1 MQRPKL
7 GMERTLT
14 GKRETNNILLIFDID
29 VSIPIQLMDESRVI
43 LEAKDMELQTV
54 HQVGDGQD
62 ESSLLMQAIC
72 LGSIVAWIQDADD
85 TRHPILS
92 PFGYHA
98 SLFGLNCLQRV
109 LQDVGNG
116 TDASPGD
123 KKDPTK
129 QYAPEQVSEGSSARD
144 IIDTTVRFPR
154 VGKRE
159 PPVAP
164 IISPTN
170 GVTQRYTQA
179 TASATAN
186 AAPLGRTANGNA
198 SEYAS
203 YSVVDMPTPMQ
214 YPVATATLVAAP
226 TNTILRS
233 SDARLLKKVVT
244 YKRTVLV
251 SNLQLPVLQ
260 KTQLKA
266 NSSKNIVLTSAV
278 DGRYSNYKGLQKQML
293 M

>member
-98 SLFGLNCLQRV
+98 SVQRISGTRFLDGVLSGLMVQGRHSCGICNSCAHLQ
-109 LQDVGNG
+109 
-116 TDASPGD
+116 
-123 KKDPTK
+123 
-129 QYAPEQVSEGSSARD
+129 APA
-144 IIDTTVRFPR
+144 IRFELP
-154 VGKRE
+154 
-159 PPVAP
+159 
-164 IISPTN
+164 
-170 GVTQRYTQA
+170 A
-179 TASATAN
+179 TSLA
-186 AAPLGRTANGNA
+186 GCW
-198 SEYAS
+198 
-203 YSVVDMPTPMQ
+203 Q
-214 YPVATATLVAAP
+214 WH
-226 TNTILRS
+226 
-233 SDARLLKKVVT
+233 
-244 YKRTVLV
+244 
-251 SNLQLPVLQ
+251 
-260 KTQLKA
+260 
-266 NSSKNIVLTSAV
+266 
-278 DGRYSNYKGLQKQML
+278 
-293 M
+293 